1 MISSHPLF
9 ATEAA
14 IGVRLLLFWPAAF
27 TFLTICSGNPWLSG
41 KACYSI
47 TFLLSFLPPCGRIPG
62 RSVFQ
67 AYFTSTPEGFCI
79 IFSSLRGRSPLFS
92 EAL

>member
-1 MISSHPLF
+1 MISSHSLF

-14 IGVRLLLFWPAAF
+14 IGVWLLLFWPAAI

-41 KACYSI
+41 IACYSI
-47 TFLLSFLPPCGRIPG
+47 TFLLSFLLPCGGIPG

-67 AYFTSTPEGFCI
+67 AYDVLTPKDLNP
-79 IFSSLRGRSPLFS
+79 IFSSLRGRSPLFT

>member
-14 IGVRLLLFWPAAF
+14 IGVWLLLFWPAAF

-41 KACYSI
+41 NTCYSI
-47 TFLLSFLPPCGRIPG
+47 TFLLSFLPPCGGIRG

-67 AYFTSTPEGFCI
+67 AYFTLTPKGFCI